1 VAWFILTGALEG
13 YSMDRALLERMV
25 GAVVLV
31 LMFVVFVPA
40 LLDGRQ
46 EENGKQSVDNA
57 GRAATRTEV
66 IILNAAETPP
76 PSVVES
82 PAPSADKPSEK
93 IKVTAKAK
101 PKVTAKAKPKVTAKA
116 KSAVAPAPKPTVVA
130 EVKRQAP
137 REGFAV
143 QLGSFSSRDNAMS
156 FAARVS
162 EADYPIFVMK
172 AATNGGAVYRVCAG
186 PRPTREG
193 ADKLAAKLAADGQ
206 SVMVFNLGGSGGG

>member
-101 PKVTAKAKPKVTAKA
+101 PKVTAKAK
-116 KSAVAPAPKPTVVA
+116 SAAAPAPKPTVVA
-130 EVKRQAP
+130 EVIRQAP

-143 QLGSFSSRDNAMS
+143 QLGSFSSRDNAMG

-162 EADYPIFVMK
+162 ESDYPIFVMK

>member
-46 EENGKQSVDNA
+46 EENGKQSVENA

-101 PKVTAKAKPKVTAKA
+101 PKVTAKAKP
-116 KSAVAPAPKPTVVA
+116 AVAPAPKPTVVA

-206 SVMVFNLGGSGGG
+206 SVMVFNLGGSGGS

>member
-1 VAWFILTGALEG
+1 
-13 YSMDRALLERMV
+13 MDRALLERMV

-101 PKVTAKAKPKVTAKA
+101 PKVTAKAK
-116 KSAVAPAPKPTVVA
+116 SAAAPAPKPTVVA
-130 EVKRQAP
+130 EAKRQAP